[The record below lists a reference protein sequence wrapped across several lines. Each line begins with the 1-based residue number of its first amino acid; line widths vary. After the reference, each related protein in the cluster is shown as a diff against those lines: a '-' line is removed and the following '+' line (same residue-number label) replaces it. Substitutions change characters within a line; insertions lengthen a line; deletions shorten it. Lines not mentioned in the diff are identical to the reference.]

1 MAITQE
7 QVKSLR
13 EELNRL
19 KPETASLAGNG
30 ELTVKQIIMA
40 LAPTLERM
48 KKRGFELSEIVFR
61 LHEKGIEVKP
71 QTLAKYLAEA
81 RRQKEARKTKRQTA
95 SPHCSAPQ
103 TACRYAGP
111 KAADTPPR
119 HPVSPQAASQ
129 DAHQRALDL
138 DDEDWIGKVDYSHS
152 SQFKIKPDTPI
163 DEL

>member
-7 QVKSLR
+7 QVKAIR
-13 EELNRL
+13 EELNSL
-19 KPETASLAGNG
+19 KPEAAALSGNG
-30 ELTVKQIIMA
+30 ELTVKQTIMA

-48 KKRGFELSEIVFR
+48 KKRGFELPEIVSR

-81 RRQKEARKTKRQTA
+81 RRQKENRKAKRQA
-95 SPHCSAPQ
+95 ANPHCSAPQ
-103 TACRYAGP
+103 TACRNAGP
-111 KAADTPPR
+111 QAADTPPR
-119 HPVSPQAASQ
+119 QTDSQPVASPV
-129 DAHQRALDL
+129 AHQKALDL
-138 DDEDWIGKVDYSHS
+138 DDEDWIGKVDYSHR